1 MDSKTNFAGYK
12 YLLTYQLSVAISNLT
27 VEFCNKLIDKKSRT
41 HDQMVQAARSG
52 KQNIV
57 EGYLEKSLKNYI
69 YLLGISLGSFGEL
82 GEDYLD
88 YLRQHRLP
96 VWNKDDP
103 RVRGFREV
111 RVFGNNLDNPNIP
124 ELPESPEKAANLL
137 FTLVNQ
143 VQYLLRKQ
151 ISALEQKFVREGGF
165 TENLFKKRV
174 AERNQ
179 NKW

>member
-1 MDSKTNFAGYK
+1 M
-12 YLLTYQLSVAISNLT
+12 I
-27 VEFCNKLIDKKSRT
+27 
-41 HDQMVQAARSG
+41 QAARSG

-88 YLRQHRLP
+88 YLRQHRMQI
-96 VWNKDDP
+96 WSRDDP
-103 RVRGFREV
+103 RVREFREF
-111 RVFGNNLDNPNIP
+111 RVFGNNPDVPNSPIFPDNP
-124 ELPESPEKAANLL
+124 ETASNLL
-137 FTLVNQ
+137 LTMVYQ

-151 ISALEQKFVREGGF
+151 IASLEQKFIREGGF

-174 AERNQ
+174 AQRNQ
-179 NKW
+179 KQW